1 MVPRVTGLTCGGP
14 SAGSGTLTLR
24 GGAQGTGMRSR
35 GLGASNGQALCP
47 CPQGC
52 RRSSGLRC

>member
-24 GGAQGTGMRSR
+24 VGPR
-35 GLGASNGQALCP
+35 GQA
-47 CPQGC
+47 
-52 RRSSGLRC
+52 